1 MLRKKIALFGAGIWG
16 QNILRELTGLGV
28 DTDVFDTNNEIKSAA
43 IRLGASAFA
52 GRCDD
57 PSKYD
62 GIIISTP
69 SSTHRNLVYSL
80 AGSGVPIFLE
90 KPLTLSKEDADDIKK
105 LSPDHLYKMHIWLYH
120 PGIQRL
126 AEIAKSEALGKV
138 LAIRSTRANWTSPR
152 TDSDSAWNL
161 LPHDLTIT
169 KAILGKIPEPKYAVS
184 EYHDGVIRGM
194 TAILGNQPHC
204 IFEVSNRYER
214 KIREVRLHCQEG
226 IAVLEN
232 EKVDY
237 ITIVRGDDTSSLSME
252 KEHFDSTPP
261 LRLELM
267 EFLRFLEGGPPPR
280 STFEDGLEVVNAI
293 HQLRA
298 ISH

>member
-1 MLRKKIALFGAGIWG
+1 MFRKKIALFGSGIWG

-28 DTDVFDTNNEIKSAA
+28 DTEVFDTNNEIKSTA

-52 GRCDD
+52 SRCDD
-57 PSKYD
+57 PSQYD

-80 AGSGVPIFLE
+80 AESGVPIFLE
-90 KPLTLSKEDADDIKK
+90 KPLTLSKEDADDIKN
-105 LSPDHLYKMHIWLYH
+105 LSPDHLYMMHIWLYH

-126 AEIAKSEALGKV
+126 AEIAKSETLGKV

-161 LPHDLTIT
+161 LPHDITIT
-169 KAILGKIPEPKYAVS
+169 KAILGRIPKPQYAAAERHS
-184 EYHDGVIRGM
+184 GVIRGM
-194 TAILGNQPHC
+194 TAILGSKPSC

-237 ITIVRGDDTSSLSME
+237 ISIARGDDTSRLSIE
-252 KEHFDSTPP
+252 KEYFDSTPP
-261 LRLELM
+261 LRLELL
-267 EFLRFLEGGPPPR
+267 EFLRFLEGGPSPR
-280 STFEDGLEVVNAI
+280 STFEDGLEVVNTI
-293 HQLRA
+293 HQLRNIA
-298 ISH
+298 Q